1 MVCLLRRSKVRSEVL
16 ESREGAGKKY
26 CKVGW
31 GRDMLIKQMRS
42 PDMTVCVYVSVCTC
56 VYRM

>member
-16 ESREGAGKKY
+16 ESSEGAGKKY

-31 GRDMLIKQMRS
+31 GRDMLMVKQMRS
-42 PDMTVCVYVSVCTC
+42 PDMTVWGFV
-56 VYRM
+56 